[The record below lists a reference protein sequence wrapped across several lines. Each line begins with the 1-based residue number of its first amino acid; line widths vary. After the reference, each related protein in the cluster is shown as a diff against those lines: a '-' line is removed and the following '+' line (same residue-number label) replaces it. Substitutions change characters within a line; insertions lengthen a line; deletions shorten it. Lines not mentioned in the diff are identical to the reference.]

1 MRGRKCTKARRR
13 RFANGGPGADDGG
26 MSDIRVPI
34 RTPNAPAPIGPYS
47 PGIRA
52 GGFIFCSGQT
62 PIDPET
68 GRLVGGDVGVQTRR
82 AIENL
87 RAVLRAGGSDLDR
100 VVKTTVYLKDLNDF
114 EAMNEAYG
122 ACFAAGV
129 TAPPARTTIEAARLP
144 RDARVEIECIAL
156 AGT

>member
-1 MRGRKCTKARRR
+1 M
-13 RFANGGPGADDGG
+13 DGG
-26 MSDIRVPI
+26 
-34 RTPNAPAPIGPYS
+34 
-47 PGIRA
+47 
-52 GGFIFCSGQT
+52 
-62 PIDPET
+62 
-68 GRLVGGDVGVQTRR
+68 VGVQTGR

-129 TAPPARTTIEAARLP
+129 GAPPARTTIEAARLP

-156 AGT
+156 V

>member
-1 MRGRKCTKARRR
+1 METGRVAVK
-13 RFANGGPGADDGG
+13 
-26 MSDIRVPI
+26 SEQ
-34 RTPNAPAPIGPYS
+34 APAPIGPYS

-68 GRLVGGDVGVQTRR
+68 GKLVEGDVGVQTRR
-82 AIENL
+82 AIDNL

-100 VVKTTVYLKDLNDF
+100 IVKTTVYLKDLNDF
-114 EAMNEAYG
+114 AAMNEAYG
-122 ACFAAGV
+122 ACFAG
-129 TAPPARTTIEAARLP
+129 APPARTTIEAARLP

-156 AGT
+156 DLPGPGVTGV

>member
-1 MRGRKCTKARRR
+1 MQTPGRGGREV
-13 RFANGGPGADDGG
+13 GD
-26 MSDIRVPI
+26 RVAVAPAQ
-34 RTPNAPAPIGPYS
+34 APAPIGPYS

-68 GRLVGGDVGVQTRR
+68 GRLVDGDVGVQTRR

-87 RAVLRAGGSDLDR
+87 RAVLRAAGSDLDR

-122 ACFAAGV
+122 VCFAAGSA
-129 TAPPARTTIEAARLP
+129 APPARTTIEAARLP

-156 AGT
+156 A